1 VPDVVESDSGPSAR
15 TLRAWTPLTRALA
28 ATGDHWTLTIALAL
42 APGRMRLTR
51 LHKRI
56 PGISTGV
63 LERGLQQMVALG
75 LVTRTRYKEMPPRVE
90 LELTAA
96 GRELLPVSGAL
107 ARWGMRHMWSS
118 PHEHERIDLDVL
130 LRLLPALLAQ
140 DTHIPDGSLEAVVTG
155 SDPPVRYRYEAK
167 DGELHIDDRP
177 DPGTASVV
185 AGIEGDA
192 DAWVAALGPLGDHS
206 RLQLTGYEQL
216 AKGVLASLPGPV
228 EQGLPQ

>member
-1 VPDVVESDSGPSAR
+1 
-15 TLRAWTPLTRALA
+15 
-28 ATGDHWTLTIALAL
+28 
-42 APGRMRLTR
+42 
-51 LHKRI
+51 
-56 PGISTGV
+56 
-63 LERGLQQMVALG
+63 
-75 LVTRTRYKEMPPRVE
+75 
-90 LELTAA
+90 
-96 GRELLPVSGAL
+96 
-107 ARWGMRHMWSS
+107 
-118 PHEHERIDLDVL
+118 
-130 LRLLPALLAQ
+130 
-140 DTHIPDGSLEAVVTG
+140 
-155 SDPPVRYRYEAK
+155 VRYRYEAK